1 MRTTAP
7 DVQRS
12 ELLLVSKDPRMC
24 REEGALNLALGSPHF
39 LRVPQLGDG
48 VYAAP
53 SPAASR
59 ENADAR
65 RQAPTGVTAL
75 AAAVESVLKS
85 CVEQRHALAPV
96 SKALPARVS
105 PHSRH
110 PDPRSVP
117 FSVPLSNL
125 RPAVRIAVH
134 ELGGGRHESENKG
147 LRRQHRVRRRGAVHS
162 RARAGAIALDNKG
175 RQRRGLVM
183 RASHREASAAR
194 IPPAVVGVGH
204 LLQAG
209 CVCVC
214 QENWLGV

>member
-1 MRTTAP
+1 
-7 DVQRS
+7 
-12 ELLLVSKDPRMC
+12 MC

-134 ELGGGRHESENKG
+134 ELGGGRHEPENKG
-147 LRRQHRVRRRGAVHS
+147 LGRQHRVRWRGAEHL
-162 RARAGAIALDNKG
+162 RARACALALEYNG
-175 RQRRGLVM
+175 RCQRRGLVM

-194 IPPAVVGVGH
+194 IPPAVVGVGL

-209 CVCVC
+209 CVCVRKT
-214 QENWLGV
+214 GVLQLDRPWRKTG